1 MDIAKL
7 ERGELVEKELDTF
20 ISRRDEKR
28 RQTEGERDEEA
39 LWMASV
45 RRYEALK
52 RTQTLWERLR
62 FHEGQM
68 RRHTRTYELIIA
80 GHRREVERC
89 EAMLGIDTKG
99 DAA

>member
-1 MDIAKL
+1 MDTV
-7 ERGELVEKELDTF
+7 ERGEVAEAQIDAF

-28 RQTEGERDEEA
+28 RRDEGDRDEEA

-89 EAMLGIDTKG
+89 EALLGISETKG
-99 DAA
+99 AA